1 MTSLKISAWLT
12 LCASLLHVGIIAG
25 GAEWYR
31 FFGAGE
37 AMATMSEQ
45 GSWYPALVTFM
56 IAMILFVWS
65 LYAFSAAGLIK
76 KLPLLKPALAFI
88 GFVFL
93 MRGLLA
99 IPAIYLLDSPYMAD
113 LKVQITLMTV
123 TSVICLVLARGY
135 IKGFLLHR

>member
-1 MTSLKISAWLT
+1 M
-12 LCASLLHVGIIAG
+12 VPGIG
-25 GAEWYR
+25 YFYDR
-31 FFGAGE
+31 NDPFC
-37 AMATMSEQ
+37 
-45 GSWYPALVTFM
+45 LVIVCIFRSGTD
-56 IAMILFVWS
+56 
-65 LYAFSAAGLIK
+65 K

-99 IPAIYLLDSPYMAD
+99 IPAIYLLDSPYMAE
-113 LKVQITLMTV
+113 LKAQITLMTV

>member
-37 AMATMSEQ
+37 AMAIMSKQ

-76 KLPLLKPALAFI
+76 N
-88 GFVFL
+88 
-93 MRGLLA
+93 
-99 IPAIYLLDSPYMAD
+99 YL
-113 LKVQITLMTV
+113 
-123 TSVICLVLARGY
+123 
-135 IKGFLLHR
+135 F